1 MEREMISAKGRLE
14 AALREAERELQELDK
29 RLDNRPEFDFGED
42 GSGAYL
48 RGMAVARR
56 ERVSARI
63 KALREALVRV
73 REGTY
78 GRCEPCG
85 ARIDPE
91 RLDILPATSLCAAC
105 ARAAS
110 AVASSAKS
118 ARA

>member
-1 MEREMISAKGRLE
+1 MEREMISAKERLE
-14 AALREAERELQELDK
+14 STLQETERELQELDK
-29 RLDNRPEFDFGED
+29 RLDDRPGFGFGED

-48 RGMAVARR
+48 WEMALARR
-56 ERVSARI
+56 ERVTTRI

-78 GRCEPCG
+78 GRCERCG
-85 ARIDPE
+85 AQIDPE

-110 AVASSAKS
+110 AAATTK
-118 ARA
+118 